1 MVVCFIILYDRRY
14 PFQEPVKSLFCS
26 EDEDVSTA
34 YTDLVT
40 SSKKTLDSLLELQ
53 EVCMHRLDSV
63 IVCCLLVFCRS
74 ATFVDFYYYYLNM
87 DFYRLCLRRTP
98 RLINK

>member
-1 MVVCFIILYDRRY
+1 MVVCFIMLMTEGN
-14 PFQEPVKSLFCS
+14 PFQEPVKSSFCS
-26 EDEDVSTA
+26 EDENVSTA

-53 EVCMHRLDSV
+53 EVCMHRLNSV
-63 IVCCLLVFCRS
+63 NCILPLSVLSLCHLCLLFYPNIDFC
-74 ATFVDFYYYYLNM
+74 
-87 DFYRLCLRRTP
+87 RLCLRRTH